1 MSAKK
6 AIIISAVSVALTLI
20 ITLGVTGFDSKA
32 NNDSS
37 IDLALINK
45 IAQREA
51 TYRQLLEEA
60 NLRIQAL
67 NSQLIKASQGAIS
80 QPLMTADSALA
91 IANQSV
97 GGGQVLS
104 GVPQL
109 VDFQSTTAFEIP
121 FINGM
126 IYVDATSGAI
136 LSSDVK
142 TQINE
147 QQAMDIAANYLG
159 ITKFNSEEPTTH
171 VVALGETI
179 SSIAFQY
186 GKDMYAVLAANP
198 GIDPYRML
206 VGSLVVIPSG
216 NAFRVSQL
224 NVGGSMVYKVSIAN
238 YDLFIDKYG
247 TIAKVQIT
255 QFASPESSGSTT
267 SVSSAFNGGND

>member
-6 AIIISAVSVALTLI
+6 AIVISALSVALTLI
-20 ITLGVTGFDSKA
+20 ITLGVTGFNSKA

-126 IYVDATSGAI
+126 IYVDAASGAI

-186 GKDMYAVLAANP
+186 GKDMFAVLAANP

-238 YDLFIDKYG
+238 YDLFIDKFG

-255 QFASPESSGSTT
+255 QFTSPESSGSTT

>member
-6 AIIISAVSVALTLI
+6 AIVISALSVALTLI

-67 NSQLIKASQGAIS
+67 NGQLIKASQGAIS

-142 TQINE
+142 TQIND

-224 NVGGSMVYKVSIAN
+224 NVGGSIIYKVSIAN

-255 QFASPESSGSTT
+255 QFAPQESSGSTA
-267 SVSSAFNGGND
+267 SVSSAFNGGDD